1 MLRSDI
7 PNNVPDAGFARQNND
22 DNDQDHS
29 EFSDT
34 DADQNE
40 SLPILERYR
49 YLIKYIKTNTIQ

>member
-34 DADQNE
+34 DGDQNE